1 MLPVST
7 AWPSPDREEQRERR
21 AQSLDSPRHRPHAR
35 APGGPPEGHPCP
47 CRVSKATQRKALV
60 LAEGK
65 RKATGSARGV
75 PDAAGRGAPALLAH
89 TLSPR
94 GAEMGRSQGALW
106 PRRAHA
112 CAHTHTAHTAVW
124 LPMPRELPARGRETS
139 PRMRPRTN
147 VRGLGVGLTAPARG
161 PLPHGVCSPARPPV
175 RGPRAGGTR
184 FRPSLPEQPLTLTP
198 ALAAAAPGWGT
209 GLWPGPRAGQKA
221 CGLPRRR
228 QNKRADD
235 SRGALSSRRDGKMP
249 LSLETERAS

>member
-1 MLPVST
+1 MRGAPSCPPFYESCPSSGKAMLPVST

-65 RKATGSARGV
+65 RKATSSARGV

-94 GAEMGRSQGALW
+94 GAEMGRSQGTLW

-139 PRMRPRTN
+139 PPPREAPHKRPGTRCRPRSSGP
-147 VRGLGVGLTAPARG
+147 RAAAR
-161 PLPHGVCSPARPPV
+161 LPHGVCSPAVPE
-175 RGPRAGGTR
+175 RAGHGSDPR
-184 FRPSLPEQPLTLTP
+184 CPS
-198 ALAAAAPGWGT
+198 
-209 GLWPGPRAGQKA
+209 
-221 CGLPRRR
+221 
-228 QNKRADD
+228 NH
-235 SRGALSSRRDGKMP
+235 
-249 LSLETERAS
+249 

>member
-1 MLPVST
+1 M
-7 AWPSPDREEQRERR
+7 
-21 AQSLDSPRHRPHAR
+21 
-35 APGGPPEGHPCP
+35 PGHPEGHPCP

-65 RKATGSARGV
+65 RKATSSARGGPGAV
-75 PDAAGRGAPALLAH
+75 GRGAPALLAH

-94 GAEMGRSQGALW
+94 GSETGRSQGTLW

-124 LPMPRELPARGRETS
+124 LPMPRELPAWGWETS
-139 PRMRPRTN
+139 PPPREAPHKRPGTRCRPRSS
-147 VRGLGVGLTAPARG
+147 GPWAAAR
-161 PLPHGVCSPARPPV
+161 LPHGVCSPARPPV
-175 RGPRAGGTR
+175 RGPRADGTQ
-184 FRPSLPEQPLTLTP
+184 FRLWLPEQPLTLTP

-221 CGLPRRR
+221 CGLPWRH

-235 SRGALSSRRDGKMP
+235 SKGALSSRRDGKTP
-249 LSLETERAS
+249 LSLETECAS

>member
-47 CRVSKATQRKALV
+47 CRVSKATQCKALV

-94 GAEMGRSQGALW
+94 GSETGRSQGALW

-147 VRGLGVGLTAPARG
+147 VRGLGVGLAAPARG
-161 PLPHGVCSPARPPV
+161 PLPGCRTASAHQHARPCAV
-175 RGPRAGGTR
+175 
-184 FRPSLPEQPLTLTP
+184 PEQ
-198 ALAAAAPGWGT
+198 T
-209 GLWPGPRAGQKA
+209 GHGSDPR
-221 CGLPRRR
+221 CPS
-228 QNKRADD
+228 NH
-235 SRGALSSRRDGKMP
+235 
-249 LSLETERAS
+249 